1 MRKNIQIALI
11 DDDSLIV
18 QLLTDYLNKIT
29 NFEVSITANSGNVF
43 IEKLK
48 IEPTPDIVIIDL
60 KMNDGN
66 GLETIPTLTKSYP
79 NLKIIALSSYYKPS
93 FMGHLL
99 KAGANAFLSKETDK
113 EELVYII
120 NEVVEKGH
128 YFSAEQFTVLRDQIS
143 HKTIQTQLYKKEKLS
158 PRELEVLKL
167 ICQQLTAREIADK
180 LFVSTKTVEAHRS
193 NLLLKTGVKNT
204 AGLIIY
210 AAQQQLI
217 NPNDFVILD

>member
-66 GLETIPTLTKSYP
+66 GLETIPVLTKSYP

-128 YFSAEQFTVLRDQIS
+128 YFSAEQFNVLRDQIS

-210 AAQQQLI
+210 ATQQQLI